1 MKYLLMLAAAAS
13 LAACHN
19 RSEDEVGAA
28 PEQGDTTA
36 VVADTSTGV
45 PTDSTMGQ
53 RPADTDT
60 SFVGQDTTSMQ
71 DTTTEPTAGDSALTD
86 HEVPDT
92 TSGATPSDTGAAP
105 SDTSAGAVDTTST
118 TGQDTSSMGAPA
130 DSASQPSQ

>member
-1 MKYLLMLAAAAS
+1 MKYLLMLAAAAT

-28 PEQGDTTA
+28 PDQGDTTA
-36 VVADTSTGV
+36 VVADTSMGV

-53 RPADTDT
+53 RPAETDT
-60 SFVGQDTTSMQ
+60 SFVEQDTTMTQ
-71 DTTTEPTAGDSALTD
+71 DTTTEPTPGDSALTD

-92 TSGATPSDTGAAP
+92 TTGATPSDTSTGEW
-105 SDTSAGAVDTTST
+105 TDTTST

-130 DSASQPSQ
+130 DSAAQPGQ